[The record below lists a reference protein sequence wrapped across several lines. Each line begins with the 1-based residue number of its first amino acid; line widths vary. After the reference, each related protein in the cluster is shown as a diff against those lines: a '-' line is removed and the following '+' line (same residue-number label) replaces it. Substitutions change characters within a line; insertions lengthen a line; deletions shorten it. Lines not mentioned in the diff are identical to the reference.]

1 MTVFTLKKEPLNEN
15 TVNYSEMFSKRK
27 KLSLEREV
35 LLKIWV
41 IFRGD
46 TEKRISGNFA
56 VESILKFLVFLKLK
70 TERNF
75 NREVQNAYMPTLPD
89 YPGVSRIRNESP
101 GLPYGSLNLPDKND
115 SEPFT
120 VVSPF

>member
-1 MTVFTLKKEPLNEN
+1 MTVFTVKLEPLNEN
-15 TVNYSEMFSKRK
+15 TVYYSEMCSKRK

-35 LLKIWV
+35 LLKIWA

-46 TEKRISGNFA
+46 IEKRIAGNFA

-75 NREVQNAYMPTLPD
+75 NQEVQNVAGP
-89 YPGVSRIRNESP
+89 ESKHP
-101 GLPYGSLNLPDKND
+101 
-115 SEPFT
+115 
-120 VVSPF
+120 